1 MMKAYN
7 QVEEFLEDKSF
18 KDWVLQNDPIQHAYW
33 KKWQVENPDK
43 TEMLLQAKTILLELD
58 LPGGDW
64 EEKRQKLLFAK
75 IKDHINSES
84 RNIPVPIYSSYRST
98 SEKWTK
104 AAIVTFLLL
113 ASFVAFLSLNIS
125 GQGDL
130 KQVTLSEKKE
140 EWITKSNP
148 RGQKSTIHLP
158 DGSSL
163 VLNSESEIRFKG
175 SFGKDQRDIF
185 LKGESFFEVAPDSL
199 LPFRVFSG
207 ELVTV
212 ALGTSF
218 NINSYIKG
226 KDRVQLATGKVKVFR
241 EKEDSQPIFLSPGE
255 EVRIGAESGVS
266 KNKFDLGKAF
276 LWKEG
281 VLSFERIPFSEV
293 ISTLE
298 RWYGVEIGIKN
309 KPIKEKLISGE
320 FKNTYLSDVL
330 ESLGY
335 AYGFDYKIK
344 NKEVVIN
351 FTQTDGL
358 MKNISKE

>member
-1 MMKAYN
+1 MKTYH
-7 QVEEFLEDKSF
+7 QIEEFLEDKSF

-33 KKWQVENPDK
+33 KNWPVENPDK
-43 TEMLLQAKTILLELD
+43 AEMLSQAKTILLELD
-58 LPGGDW
+58 SPGSRW
-64 EEKRQKLLFAK
+64 EGKRQELLFVK
-75 IKDHINSES
+75 IKEQINSES
-84 RNIPVPIYSSYRST
+84 RNFPVPIYSSYRST
-98 SEKWTK
+98 AEKWTR

-113 ASFVAFLSLNIS
+113 ASFVAFLTLNIS
-125 GQGDL
+125 EQGDI
-130 KQVTLSEKKE
+130 KPVTLSEKKE

-185 LKGESFFEVAPDSL
+185 LKGESFFDVAPDSL

-207 ELVTV
+207 ELVTI

-226 KDRVQLATGKVKVFR
+226 KDRVQLATGMVKVFR
-241 EKEDSQPIFLSPGE
+241 EKEDKQPIYLSPGE
-255 EVRIGAESGVS
+255 EVRLAADSGIS
-266 KNKFDLGKAF
+266 KNKFDLDKAF
-276 LWKEG
+276 LWKDG
-281 VLSFERIPFSEV
+281 VLSFERIPFSEA

-298 RWYGVEIGIKN
+298 RWYGVEIEIKS
-309 KPIKEKLISGE
+309 KPFQEKMISGE
-320 FKNTYLSDVL
+320 FKDTYLGDVL

-335 AYGFDYKIK
+335 AYGFDYMID

-351 FTQTDGL
+351 FTQTDD
-358 MKNISKE
+358 I